1 MLAWL
6 SKQNTLEGGTIN
18 FQADNEWGI
27 SITTITYKKKNQL
40 ISWKSQKPFFYNELI
55 IMYFTNVCSKKEYTK
70 RSSNTLLQL
79 VYSFSEQ
86 TLFVM
91 L

>member
-27 SITTITYKKKNQL
+27 SITTITCKKKNQL
-40 ISWKSQKPFFYNELI
+40 ISWKSQKAFLSSFYNELI
-55 IMYFTNVCSKKEYTK
+55 IMYFTICRVMRKYVWMIETALNSCDNGLTY
-70 RSSNTLLQL
+70 LL
-79 VYSFSEQ
+79 
-86 TLFVM
+86 
-91 L
+91 

>member
-27 SITTITYKKKNQL
+27 SITTITYKKKEPINFM
-40 ISWKSQKPFFYNELI
+40 KKPKTIFLQWI
-55 IMYFTNVCSKKEYTK
+55 DHNV
-70 RSSNTLLQL
+70 
-79 VYSFSEQ
+79 FH
-86 TLFVM
+86 
-91 L
+91 